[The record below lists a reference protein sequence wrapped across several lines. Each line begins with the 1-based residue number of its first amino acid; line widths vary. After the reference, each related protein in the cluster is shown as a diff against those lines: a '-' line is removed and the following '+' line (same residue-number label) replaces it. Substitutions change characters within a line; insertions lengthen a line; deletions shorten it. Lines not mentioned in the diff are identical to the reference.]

1 MSLSSILICAS
12 IFSVFKPAPEV
23 LVTRRPFFPDAS
35 AVLLATIWLF
45 IRYGFDTPKLA
56 SALFG
61 FVKSYF

>member
-1 MSLSSILICAS
+1 VQPLLVAAPVEEEVLSAASLSKLPGSMA
-12 IFSVFKPAPEV
+12 
-23 LVTRRPFFPDAS
+23 
-35 AVLLATIWLF
+35 F